1 MHPFR
6 QSAWLLATLV
16 GLWLLLALPA
26 QWVGG
31 PEGLEGLT
39 WAIGLCLLPGLVV
52 LTAMGLLPK
61 LATAPQ
67 AILFSTTLRM
77 LLVLAGVLVIREARP
92 ELGFREFFAWLIVSY
107 LAALT
112 IESYF
117 LVRQQQHAAPDPTL
131 GQN

>member
-1 MHPFR
+1 M
-6 QSAWLLATLV
+6 
-16 GLWLLLALPA
+16 
-26 QWVGG
+26 GG